1 MAKKYLNENVYEAA
15 QKRITIAFNEFD
27 KVLVSLSGGKDS
39 SVLVQLTND
48 IAKKLNKKFYVMFLD
63 QECISQYTSNHI
75 EELKQLSNIE
85 KFFHICLP
93 FEEDNAVS
101 QFNPQWI
108 MWDKDIEDK
117 WVRERAKDAVIEEYE
132 LFDFFYK
139 GMADFEFYPKFAEW
153 LANGESLANI
163 IGIRSQESLNR
174 WRTIAR
180 DNINRYKDLKYTV
193 VESENVVKFY
203 PIYDWV
209 VADVWH
215 CVFKNDYKYNYLY
228 ELMTK
233 DGIPFSDQR
242 ICQPFGLEQRRGLDL
257 FAKFEPEL
265 WDKLVNRVS
274 GANYGALYAR
284 TEMLGHL
291 GTSKPD
297 HMNWEQYTCF
307 LIESLALQYPEIAD
321 QYVEKIK
328 TAIKYHKEKYNQD
341 VTDETIEKAK
351 EYISWQFISRAVE
364 KNDYW
369 MKRLSFAETKK
380 GYERLERIAQ
390 KYNDI
395 L

>member
-1 MAKKYLNENVYEAA
+1 MAKRYLNENVYEAA

-27 KVLVSLSGGKDS
+27 KVLVSLSGGKHS

-108 MWDKDIEDK
+108 MWDKNIEDK

-153 LANGESLANI
+153 LAAGESLANI
-163 IGIRSQESLNR
+163 IGIRAQESLNR

-215 CVFKNDYKYNYLY
+215 CVFKNNYKYNYLY

-233 DGIPFSDQR
+233 DGIPFNDQR

-291 GTSKPD
+291 GTSKPE

>member
-108 MWDKDIEDK
+108 MWDKDIEYK

-215 CVFKNDYKYNYLY
+215 CVFKNDYKYNYL
-228 ELMTK
+228 
-233 DGIPFSDQR
+233 F
-242 ICQPFGLEQRRGLDL
+242 
-257 FAKFEPEL
+257 
-265 WDKLVNRVS
+265 
-274 GANYGALYAR
+274 
-284 TEMLGHL
+284 
-291 GTSKPD
+291 
-297 HMNWEQYTCF
+297 
-307 LIESLALQYPEIAD
+307 
-321 QYVEKIK
+321 
-328 TAIKYHKEKYNQD
+328 
-341 VTDETIEKAK
+341 
-351 EYISWQFISRAVE
+351 
-364 KNDYW
+364 
-369 MKRLSFAETKK
+369 
-380 GYERLERIAQ
+380 
-390 KYNDI
+390 
-395 L
+395 